1 MVRPKSNS
9 HLGCNNNGHTTLTH
23 WVAPS
28 EIGSDPLSSQEDNRH
43 NQKKRRLYRDHTP
56 THPFREID
64 TNLRASNNYSPTH
77 TKKQRQEDTEGLIW
91 E

>member
-28 EIGSDPLSSQEDNRH
+28 KIGSDPPSSQEDNVTAKR
-43 NQKKRRLYRDHTP
+43 KRRLYRDH
-56 THPFREID
+56 FSLLEID
-64 TNLRASNNYSPTH
+64 KYKSKSI
-77 TKKQRQEDTEGLIW
+77 K
-91 E
+91 